1 VPFRRV
7 RSGLVLLFGLLL
19 VDVGA
24 GVGFA
29 QSRAGCQE
37 PERPSAGVAVGR
49 SSPYVELAR
58 EVLPVEQP
66 TSVFVRSGWQIT
78 GRGDVTI
85 GGPFRLRIEGSTAR
99 WDVVRE
105 TYSPELNYQLV
116 DSRSIGHISVRQIGA
131 AIGLRGGRRPV
142 CGHVLVGGGLYS
154 LTFRDD
160 TLRRPGISFA
170 AGIEVPTGAR
180 GVVQVDLQLH
190 IIDTKNQRPVS
201 GSAAL
206 AAGLVA
212 GWAYRF

>member
-1 VPFRRV
+1 MAFRRV

-49 SSPYVELAR
+49 SSPYVEVAR

-105 TYSPELNYQLV
+105 TYNPDLNYQLV
-116 DSRSIGHISVRQIGA
+116 DSRSIGHINVRQI
-131 AIGLRGGRRPV
+131 RGRHRLARRPAPGMRPRSRGWWTV
-142 CGHVLVGGGLYS
+142 FAHVS
-154 LTFRDD
+154 
-160 TLRRPGISFA
+160 
-170 AGIEVPTGAR
+170 
-180 GVVQVDLQLH
+180 
-190 IIDTKNQRPVS
+190 
-201 GSAAL
+201 
-206 AAGLVA
+206 
-212 GWAYRF
+212 